1 MIPYNRG
8 HWRRSLDDRYET
20 LPNERGGRALLGAPG
35 ETFRRETFRSAQASL
50 ASALGGGS
58 AAPGEAPNLAPS
70 ARTVRYWGGF
80 LYKKVSI
87 SIQACIQDI
96 TMKRR
101 HARDGAARSRN

>member
-1 MIPYNRG
+1 MSGTRPYPTSSN
-8 HWRRSLDDRYET
+8 
-20 LPNERGGRALLGAPG
+20 GGAGPCWAPPAK
-35 ETFRRETFRSAQASL
+35 FRRQTFRSAQASL

-70 ARTVRYWGGF
+70 ARTVRYWGVF